1 MTERTVEVVLEVPL
15 FEAFL
20 VENVQ
25 AFEFVNFLGAEDGFE
40 TDDACERQYTYGVD
54 HRASRQ

>member
-15 FEAFL
+15 LEAFL

-40 TDDACERQYTYGVD
+40 TDDAGVGVSI
-54 HRASRQ
+54 HGS